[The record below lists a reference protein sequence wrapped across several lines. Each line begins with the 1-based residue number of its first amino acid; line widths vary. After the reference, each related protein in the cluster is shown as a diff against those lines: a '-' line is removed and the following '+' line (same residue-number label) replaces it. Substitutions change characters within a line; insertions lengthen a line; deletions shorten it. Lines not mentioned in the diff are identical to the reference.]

1 MSWRYELKYLLDV
14 REHHR
19 LRSLMR
25 AALLRAEFVGEHGA
39 YPVLSQYYD
48 GEKLP
53 FYMDKVAGVERRLK
67 IRLRTYGWKF
77 DDSPS
82 SPPWFLEMKRKENA
96 SISKVRLMVEPGS
109 LDPLRPESWNVL
121 GDQAAPF
128 LRTHEMLRL
137 QPTAQIWYQREAL
150 TSPAGDLRVTW
161 DELIRALYPGEPMSQ
176 AALYDPRRAVVADRF
191 LVLEIK
197 TAQTLPDWMTRL
209 IRSACLVPQ
218 AVSKYVLGVNALE
231 LSRKV
236 LNTC

>member
-19 LRSLMR
+19 LRALM
-25 AALLRAEFVGEHGA
+25 AANLLRAEYVGEHGT

-48 GEKLP
+48 GENLP

-67 IRLRTYGWKF
+67 VRLRTYGWKF
-77 DDSPS
+77 DDSA
-82 SPPWFLEMKRKENA
+82 PWFLEIKRKENA
-96 SISKVRLMVEPGS
+96 SISKLRLTVEPGS
-109 LDPLRPESWNVL
+109 LDPMRPESWSVL
-121 GDQAAPF
+121 GDRAAPF
-128 LRTHEMLRL
+128 LRTHEVLRL

-150 TSPAGDLRVTW
+150 TSASGDLRVTW
-161 DELIRALYPGEPMSQ
+161 DELIRALYPGEPMTTD
-176 AALYDPRRAVVADRF
+176 ALYDPRRAVVADNF

-209 IRSACLVPQ
+209 IRSASLNTQ

-236 LNTC
+236 LHTC